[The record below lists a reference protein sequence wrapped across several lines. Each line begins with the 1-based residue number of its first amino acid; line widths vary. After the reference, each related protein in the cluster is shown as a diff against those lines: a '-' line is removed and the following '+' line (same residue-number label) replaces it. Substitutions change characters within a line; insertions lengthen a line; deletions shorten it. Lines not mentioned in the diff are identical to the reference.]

1 MKILAVIGSPRNN
14 GNTYEAVKLIED
26 ELNIKNPGIEFE
38 YVQLGSANLKPCKGC
53 FTCIERGE
61 EKCPLKDGRETLEF
75 KMQQADGV
83 IFASP
88 VYTYNVSWIMKNFLD
103 RFAYRCHR
111 PDFHGKKAMVVVSTG
126 AVGLGFVAALLSLS
140 LGTMGFITCA
150 KLGVTFPPAHERNDT
165 RLKKEM
171 NKLVRKTEM
180 LYERLLDTKPEKPS
194 FIKLLQ
200 FVKQK
205 RAYSKAPKDLADF
218 KFWRDKGW
226 LAETT
231 DYYYEVRAGK
241 MIKLLVYIISELTR
255 CAG

>member
-88 VYTYNVSWIMKNFLD
+88 VYTYNVSWI
-103 RFAYRCHR
+103 
-111 PDFHGKKAMVVVSTG
+111 
-126 AVGLGFVAALLSLS
+126 
-140 LGTMGFITCA
+140 
-150 KLGVTFPPAHERNDT
+150 
-165 RLKKEM
+165 
-171 NKLVRKTEM
+171 RKTEM
-180 LYERLLDTKPEKPS
+180 FYERLLDTKPEKPS

-241 MIKLLVYIISELTR
+241 MIKLLVYIISKLTR